1 MNNNHT
7 DMLSSMILT
16 RTFLAWTSF
25 LWPWGGRP
33 SSGGRAERCCCWRGG
48 EREISCCRG
57 AGRGRRGSDGRR
69 AAEATAVHLTSR
81 VNTGCSCSPSLRSQ
95 SSSRLVWRWWCLFSC
110 LRGKNNNILFW
121 WSFAAFHYIIYW
133 QIKINISLFRHS
145 ESTFLLSWRWSCG
158 AAARILTLSRPLSFV
173 LLAAYRR
180 APSLL
185 CQLDRILIV
194 NWRFGAEDSDW
205 MTIAYNLLWM
215 QREMYW
221 VHVLAMCIVMEA
233 RLVLHK
239 INEVQEEEEEHIK
252 LTSR

>member
-1 MNNNHT
+1 MSISSYLELCFTFSRASSYWIIICNFTVLRVFPSGTVADKDNHNYYYYYYTRMNNNHT

-95 SSSRLVWRWWCLFSC
+95 SSGRLVWRWWCLFSC
-110 LRGKNNNILFW
+110 LRGKKT
-121 WSFAAFHYIIYW
+121 IYY
-133 QIKINISLFRHS
+133 S
-145 ESTFLLSWRWSCG
+145 G
-158 AAARILTLSRPLSFV
+158 D
-173 LLAAYRR
+173 
-180 APSLL
+180 PSLPF
-185 CQLDRILIV
+185 I
-194 NWRFGAEDSDW
+194 
-205 MTIAYNLLWM
+205 T
-215 QREMYW
+215 
-221 VHVLAMCIVMEA
+221 
-233 RLVLHK
+233 
-239 INEVQEEEEEHIK
+239 
-252 LTSR
+252 

>member
-16 RTFLAWTSF
+16 RTFSAWTSF

-110 LRGKNNNILFW
+110 LRGKKQL
-121 WSFAAFHYIIYW
+121 YIILV
-133 QIKINISLFRHS
+133 ILRCLSLHNLLTNKNKYQSVQTQWKHFPPQLEMKLWSCSEDTHPLPASELRSAGSIS
-145 ESTFLLSWRWSCG
+145 ESAVPPVSAWSYSHRELAIWCWRQWLNDYCIQSPVNAERNVLSPRSCH
-158 AAARILTLSRPLSFV
+158 
-173 LLAAYRR
+173 
-180 APSLL
+180 
-185 CQLDRILIV
+185 
-194 NWRFGAEDSDW
+194 
-205 MTIAYNLLWM
+205 
-215 QREMYW
+215 
-221 VHVLAMCIVMEA
+221 VHRYGSTVGF
-233 RLVLHK
+233 
-239 INEVQEEEEEHIK
+239 
-252 LTSR
+252 T